1 MVSYQKYTTCLHD
14 LHINMEK
21 TPIHRERGSLQIY
34 FSRSKWGLRC
44 SFMALRKSSG
54 VPVLRILTRSPWVT
68 LPTSAFTFVFISSA
82 TTNRSEEHTSE
93 LQSLIRISYAVI
105 CLKQINNNI

>member
-1 MVSYQKYTTCLHD
+1 MVSYHKYTTCLHD

-21 TPIHRERGSLQIY
+21 TQIHRERGSTQIY

-54 VPVLRILTRSPWVT
+54 VTVLGILTRSTWVT
-68 LPTSAFTFVFISSA
+68 LPTSGSQFVFISS
-82 TTNRSEEHTSE
+82 RSEDRRVANGWVSTGRFRS
-93 LQSLIRISYAVI
+93 STVY
-105 CLKQINNNI
+105 